1 MPLRLSMLCP
11 MLALFGLAGASNE
24 GPKTFGK
31 KSTAKEVQEALAPSL
46 AGKTAIITGANS
58 GIGLETAKALASAGC
73 RVIACS
79 RNVVAGR
86 EAITR
91 EMTSPGE
98 GGYVVRA
105 EDVENNVIVKQRAAA
120 SVKQRRGRSERRCS
134 CAAAVPQL
142 CCCCGLDGL
151 PRLDLASLQSI
162 EAFVDSLPPGDIDYL
177 ILNAGILATPTLK
190 LTEDGF
196 ESQIGTNHFGHFHL
210 ADRLYARLLAQPSP
224 VRVVTLSSLAHSW
237 GDVQLDDLH
246 WGVRKYSPL
255 KAYGQSKLANILFAK
270 GLQRKLKADGR
281 SDSSVS
287 VHPGVIKTPI
297 WKHTPAKGG
306 FLGWLSDRLL
316 MDKTIAQGAAST
328 VWAALS
334 ADVEAGTFISDCAVL
349 KPKNKQATDE
359 ALVDGLWE
367 ATAQQIRQAKA
378 RVAATAAPST
388 GYIPE
393 L

>member
-1 MPLRLSMLCP
+1 VNGRVTCPRALASVRRAAASMPLRLSMLCP

-105 EDVENNVIVKQRAAA
+105 EDVENNVIVKQ
-120 SVKQRRGRSERRCS
+120 
-134 CAAAVPQL
+134 
-142 CCCCGLDGL
+142 
-151 PRLDLASLQSI
+151 LDLASLQSI

>member
-1 MPLRLSMLCP
+1 

-105 EDVENNVIVKQRAAA
+105 EDVENNVIVKQ
-120 SVKQRRGRSERRCS
+120 
-134 CAAAVPQL
+134 
-142 CCCCGLDGL
+142 
-151 PRLDLASLQSI
+151 LDLASLQSI